1 MLISHRKRFIYT
13 KTVKTAGTSV
23 ESYFE
28 PHCMREGD
36 WSFSHGRE
44 EYVSEA
50 GIVGIRSGE
59 PLEIQGALWWN
70 HMPAQAIRALI
81 GDKIWNEYFKFCVIR
96 NPFDALVSAYR
107 FFWASKQPPRP
118 RGLLERL
125 SSRSAKAAALAD
137 LRAGFEHWL
146 RSVRLPLDRN
156 KYCIEGKLALD
167 HTIRYEGL
175 TGGIRDVCD
184 RLRIAF
190 TPERLPHLKKS
201 EKLNVPLEAYFTQSS
216 LDLVERAYAFEL
228 QTFGYGRPWDE
239 PLPAGRAVAA

>member
-28 PHCMREGD
+28 PYCMRDGE
-36 WSFSHGRE
+36 WSFSHARR

-81 GDKIWNEYFKFCVIR
+81 GEPTWNDYFKFCVVR

-125 SSRSAKAAALAD
+125 ASRSGRAAALAD
-137 LRAGFEHWL
+137 LRDGFEHWL
-146 RSVRLPLDRN
+146 RSVQLPLDRN
-156 KYCIEGKLALD
+156 KYCINGALCAD
-167 HTIRYEGL
+167 HVIRYEALGD
-175 TGGIRDVCD
+175 GIRDVCR
-184 RLRIAF
+184 RLGVEF
-190 TPERLPHLKKS
+190 QPERIPHLKKS
-201 EKLNVPLEAYFTQSS
+201 EKSAVSLESYFTPAS
-216 LDLVERAYAFEL
+216 LAIVEDGYQFEL
-228 QTFGYGRPWDE
+228 RTFGYSRPWE
-239 PLPAGRAVAA
+239 QSARPPAAA